1 MPRPARRNGFT
12 LMELLVVIAIIAVLV
27 GLLLPAV
34 QRAREAAARI
44 SCANNLKQLGL
55 AMHTYHNDN
64 GRLPPNRLDVGY
76 ATWAVLILPYVEQG
90 DLYNRWDRTK
100 TYYEQ
105 SNVAR
110 LTPVKI
116 YFCPSR
122 RSSTTGPTASVSG
135 DVPSWGSPD
144 LPNVPGALGDY
155 AVCIDRTGHDATG
168 KT

>member
-1 MPRPARRNGFT
+1 
-12 LMELLVVIAIIAVLV
+12 LLELLVVIAIIAVLM

-34 QRAREAAARI
+34 QRAREAAARA
-44 SCANNLKQLGL
+44 SCGNNLKQLGL
-55 AMHTYHNDN
+55 AMHTYHNDY

-90 DLYNRWDRTK
+90 SLYNRWDLTK
-100 TYYEQ
+100 DYYRQ

-110 LTPVKI
+110 LSPVKI

-122 RSSTTGPTASVSG
+122 RSSTTDPTASTYG
-135 DVPSWGSPD
+135 DVPSWAQGDPA
-144 LPNVPGALGDY
+144 NVPGALGDY